1 MIVLPPEGAARQAGE
16 SLWRAFCRELPED
29 RRKLFDSKTYQD
41 GYDRLLKSP
50 EDDMVVDLLNQS
62 LIVQA
67 LDFGATHLLVLA
79 LSPVTAFASNLLKK
93 RGLVTMHWFYEDFR
107 QAKYWKDVLPTYA
120 HFLAIQRGPVE
131 AACRDAGV
139 AFHYLPTAA
148 DVADTEGREGAA
160 AGPGASAPEARAS
173 AVAAGPWAANP
184 GVRDGGMPKP
194 WKARTEGLAFVGFPS
209 PFRRA
214 VLEALAAAGLPL
226 IVAGSGWESYRG
238 PLEACLQGSGWA
250 GPGRVRELLG
260 NARAA
265 LHLPYEDPSADRGNS
280 HVSPRVFDILA
291 SGTVLLCEDAPLI
304 RETVRGCAHLEFRG
318 PAEAV
323 EAARRA
329 LAEGLPQEALDAN
342 RATVLREHIYAR
354 RVAFLRSLSGS

>member
-1 MIVLPPEGAARQAGE
+1 MAIPPDAQKWMIVLPPEGAARQAGE
-16 SLWRAFCRELPED
+16 SLWRAFCRELPEG

-79 LSPVTAFASNLLKK
+79 LSPVTAFASNLLKR
-93 RGLVTMHWFYEDFR
+93 RGLVTVHWFYEDFR
-107 QAKYWKDVLPTYA
+107 QAKYWQDVLPTYT
-120 HFLAIQRGPVE
+120 HFLAIQRGAVE
-131 AACRDAGV
+131 AACRDAGT
-139 AFHYLPTAA
+139 AFHYLPTATDIGEA
-148 DVADTEGREGAA
+148 QAA
-160 AGPGASAPEARAS
+160 AAPGPGATTYPAGQGGAAPE
-173 AVAAGPWAANP
+173 
-184 GVRDGGMPKP
+184 P
-194 WKARTEGLAFVGFPS
+194 WKARTGGLAFVGFPS
-209 PFRRA
+209 AYRRA

-226 IVAGSGWESYRG
+226 VVAGSGWEAYRG

-250 GPGRVRELLG
+250 GPDRVRELLG

-265 LHLPYEDPSADRGNS
+265 LHLPYEDPSADRDNS

-304 RETVRGCAHLEFRG
+304 RETVRGCVYREFRG

-342 RATVLREHIYAR
+342 RAAVLYEHTYAR
-354 RVAFLRSLSGS
+354 RVRYLRAL